1 MSLVSQSTPRQRK
14 LCVAALSLTAM
25 AHATAATSWSV
36 DTAGT
41 TPMSGYTTLV
51 TLDSALSGLAL
62 SNGAAN
68 PFKAPAFARGPEGFI
83 QMLNASKATVV
94 GDSLGTVSTAEHLY
108 GGRVQV
114 LLRDTIVL
122 QPQQT
127 TIDLDASTGKLLSA
141 SLSGSYTITAP
152 LVPGAVDGGSAT
164 LSDLQ
169 IDFTKGVITGDLL
182 GNAGTSFEVKSNDMV
197 MFRVGQFSGITG
209 IDFSAASAAISGD
222 STLLSQQGWTLAPP
236 VPGAFNAIA
245 MSGWLELQDLQA
257 TDQFMLQFADSLGA
271 VEGGTVYNG
280 LASLNNSI
288 TSWLNPGHG
297 WGTLRLG
304 LGVRVNNISLN
315 APSTVLAPVTLNASQ
330 LLQPVT
336 AAVPE
341 PSAVALMLVG
351 LVGIGAAARRKHRH
365 SHTN

>member
-1 MSLVSQSTPRQRK
+1 MSFASQRNPMQRK
-14 LCVAALSLTAM
+14 LFVAALSLTA
-25 AHATAATSWSV
+25 AAQATATSSWSV
-36 DTAGT
+36 YAPGT
-41 TPMSGYTTLV
+41 TPMTGITTQV

-62 SNGAAN
+62 SNGSAN
-68 PFKAPAFARGPEGFI
+68 PFKAPAYPLGPKGFVNA
-83 QMLNASKATVV
+83 LNSAKATVA
-94 GDSLGTVSTAEHLY
+94 GDALNAVSSSESLY
-108 GGRVQV
+108 GTRVKV
-114 LLRDTIVL
+114 LMRDTVVL
-122 QPQQT
+122 RPQQT
-127 TIDLDASTGKLLSA
+127 TVELDSTTGKLLSA
-141 SLSGSYTITAP
+141 GLSGSYTITAP
-152 LVPGAVDGGSAT
+152 MVVGTVLGGSAT
-164 LSDLQ
+164 LSDLK

-182 GNAGTSFEVKSNDMV
+182 SNAGTSFEVKSNDMV
-197 MFRVGQFSGITG
+197 MFHVGQLSGISG
-209 IDFSAASAAISGD
+209 IDFSAASAAVAGD
-222 STLLSQQGWTLAPP
+222 STLLTQQGWTLAPP